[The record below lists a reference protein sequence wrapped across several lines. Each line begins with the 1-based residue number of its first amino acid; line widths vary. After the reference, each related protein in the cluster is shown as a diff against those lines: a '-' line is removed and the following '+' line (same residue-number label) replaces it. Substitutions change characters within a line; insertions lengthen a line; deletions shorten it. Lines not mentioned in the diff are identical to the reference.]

1 MHSPNKHENQLVIIV
16 LYVSCTVQ
24 KIAGNGQEGSGIL
37 MLIVPDSEHEWRGS
51 ERRTVSARG
60 ATAAVMSRRDAGHQA
75 RVMGAA
81 RRAV

>member
-1 MHSPNKHENQLVIIV
+1 MHSPNKHYNWLIIIV
-16 LYVSCTVQ
+16 IYVSCSVQ
-24 KIAGNGQEGSGIL
+24 KIAGNGWEGSEIFV
-37 MLIVPDSEHEWRGS
+37 LIMPDGEHEWRGS